1 MDYIKQKL
9 SLVPNKPGCYQ
20 MKNKDGVIIYVG
32 KAKKLKNRLSSY
44 FRGTHTGKTARLVN
58 EIADFEYVVVS
69 SEKESLILENN
80 LIKQYDPKYNI
91 LLRDDKSY
99 PYIELT
105 DEKIPRLKIVRT
117 LTKKTNNKLYGPYP
131 NVTAARSTVN
141 LLNRIY
147 PLRKCEKMG
156 KKPCL
161 YYHIGQCLGY
171 CTNNVE
177 QEKIDAM
184 KKDITTFLKGDYSL
198 IVKKIEEEMYEQ
210 SNKLNFEKAKELK
223 ELKDYIELTLSKQK
237 VEIREKTDIDVIGYF
252 VDKDYLSIQIFFI
265 RDGKIIERYSK
276 IIPLIDNVDDVLT
289 RYIIDIYEN
298 KFICPKE
305 LIVPDIFDNELLSN
319 YLNINVKTPV
329 KGEKKKLVDMACSNA
344 SLTLENEFEMLERDD
359 NKTYKANQELKELL
373 NMDKLYRIEL
383 FDNSHL
389 FGTYSVSGMVVFK
402 DGKKSKNDCSN
413 ASLTLENEFEMLER
427 DDNKTYKANQELKEL
442 LNMDKLYR
450 IELFDNSH
458 LFGTY
463 SVSGMVVFKDGKKS
477 KNDYRK
483 FKIKIDTNDEYSMMR
498 EVIYRRYFR
507 VLKDNLERP
516 DLLIVDGGIGQIN
529 IAKEIID
536 ALGLNIKVVGLKKND
551 RHATEALI
559 TSDNKEVLIDK
570 KSNVFFLLERMQDE
584 VHNFT
589 INYHKQIRSK
599 GSLESVLDN
608 IEGIGNIRK
617 QELIKKYKTINKI
630 KTLSLDELTTILP
643 LKVAQ
648 NLIEFLKNY

>member
-44 FRGTHTGKTARLVN
+44 FRGSHTGKTARLVS
-58 EIADFEYVVVS
+58 EITDFEYVVVG

-105 DEKIPRLKIVRT
+105 DEEIPRLKIVRT
-117 LTKKTNNKLYGPYP
+117 LNKKNNSKLYGPYP

-147 PLRKCEKMG
+147 PLRKCNTMG

-161 YYHIGQCLGY
+161 YYHIGECLGY
-171 CTNNVE
+171 CTHNVE
-177 QEKIDAM
+177 KSKIDEM
-184 KKDITTFLKGDYSL
+184 KKEIISFLKGDYSL
-198 IVKKIEEEMYEQ
+198 IIKKIENDMYIE
-210 SNKLNFEKAKELK
+210 SSKLNFEKAKEYKDLI
-223 ELKDYIELTLSKQK
+223 DYITVTLSKQK
-237 VEIREKTDIDVIGYF
+237 VEIRDNIDIDVIGYYM
-252 VDKDYLSIQIFFI
+252 DKDYLSIQIFFI
-265 RDGKIIERYSK
+265 REGKIIERYSK
-276 IIPLIDNVDDVLT
+276 IVPLIDDVSEQLIS
-289 RYIIDIYEN
+289 YIINAYET
-298 KFICPKE
+298 KFVLPKE
-305 LIVPDIFDNELLSN
+305 LLVPEILDSALLSS
-319 YLNINVKTPV
+319 YLDIDVKIPI
-329 KGEKKKLVDMACSNA
+329 KGEKKKIVDMACSNA
-344 SLTLENEFEMLERDD
+344 KITLTNEFEMLERDD
-359 NKTYKANQELKELL
+359 NRTYNANLELKEAL
-373 NMDKLYRIEL
+373 
-383 FDNSHL
+383 H
-389 FGTYSVSGMVVFK
+389 
-402 DGKKSKNDCSN
+402 
-413 ASLTLENEFEMLER
+413 
-427 DDNKTYKANQELKEL
+427 
-442 LNMDKLYR
+442 MDKLYR

-483 FKIKIDTNDEYSMMR
+483 FKIKLDTNDEYSMMR
-498 EVIYRRYFR
+498 EVIYRRYYR
-507 VLKDNLERP
+507 VLMDNLERP

-536 ALGLNIKVVGLKKND
+536 SLNLNIKVVGLKKND

-559 TSDNKEVLIDK
+559 TSDNKEIKIDK
-570 KSNVFFLLERMQDE
+570 KSNLFFLLERMQDE

-608 IEGIGNIRK
+608 VDGIGEKRK
-617 QELIKKYKTINKI
+617 LELIKKYKTISKI
-630 KTLSLDELTTILP
+630 KSLSLDELKEVIP
-643 LKVAQ
+643 LNVAR